1 MDPGRVTIGAVV
13 NCLGYGAAAPNYGN
27 FAVDGATD
35 AVEFVYQ
42 SPHAVPITRLGFR
55 YTLRTGTPPTYK
67 ISLQGVGT
75 TGNPDGTIKGGGSP
89 VSATFTPPADAT
101 WDATWQWITLDYP
114 YTPARGEMLSVVI
127 AYESGTIDASN
138 FSTFL
143 VRVTTLTA
151 RIGCPYAIE
160 NAAGSRMRRPDLPV
174 FGVGAA
180 ASATGF
186 PVKTIYLTQIHV
198 NSTPD
203 EQALA
208 FSLPT
213 GFCSTYKV
221 LGIRIGGGTP
231 STGKTV
237 IVTLYSGTTP
247 LQQITWDADV
257 GSNVGSYSVMPMLF
271 DEATLSV
278 LDAGT
283 TYRIGFAP
291 QETLNYFSMHGLTAG
306 AAADL
311 SAYPL
316 GTAWY
321 LSTRTD
327 SGAWNDDTTTR
338 PLAELILDDITFT
351 AGGGGFPI
359 LGGSVVR

>member
-13 NCLGYGAAAPNYGN
+13 NCLGYGGAAPNYGS
-27 FAVDGATD
+27 FALDGATD
-35 AVEFVYQ
+35 AVEFICQ
-42 SPHAVPITRLGFR
+42 SPDATPITRLGFR

-67 ISLQGVGT
+67 ISLQGVGA
-75 TGNPDGTIKGGGSP
+75 TGNPDGTIKGGASA

-101 WDATWQWITLDYP
+101 WDATWRWITLDYS

-127 AYESGTIDASN
+127 AYHSGTIDGSN
-138 FSTFL
+138 CSTFL
-143 VRVTTLTA
+143 LCILNFVS

-160 NAAGSRMRRPDLPV
+160 NAAGARTRKSDLPV

-186 PVKTIYLTQIHV
+186 PVKTIYLTQISS
-198 NSTPD
+198 NTTPD

-208 FSLPT
+208 FSLPV

-221 LGIRIGGGTP
+221 LGIRIGGYSP
-231 STGKTV
+231 AAGKTV
-237 IVTLYSGTTP
+237 VVTLYDGTTP
-247 LQQITWDADV
+247 LQQMTWDADV
-257 GSNVGSYSVMPMLF
+257 GSNVENQSVMRFLF
-271 DEATLSV
+271 DEATLST
-278 LDAGT
+278 LNAGT

-291 QETLNYFSMHGLTAG
+291 QEILNYFSMHGLTAD

-338 PLAELILDDITFT
+338 PIAELILDDITFT
-351 AGGGGFPI
+351 AGGGGAVGPWGT
-359 LGGSVVR
+359 LR